1 MATDNES
8 LVLSISADT
17 RQIQRQLKQL
27 IGQTERDTKSIEN
40 AFGGIDKAATG
51 AFGRV
56 AANGN
61 SAFKAA
67 ELGAKRF
74 GSAMETSKVQTA
86 NLAAQLN
93 DISVQLAGGQS
104 PFQIALQQGTQITQA
119 LGSQAG
125 VRGAVSAVAGAFTSL
140 LNPVSLATIGIIA
153 LGGTA
158 IQYFT
163 ELLSSG
169 EQTEE
174 TLQKQ
179 AQLIQQ
185 VADRWGDAVPALREY
200 ADELKRTQDSA
211 SLQEGVAIVNEK
223 KLADVRKAVDDTK
236 VKVADVVAQLQAA
249 GEEAETITALQ
260 SSFNDFAKS
269 AKDGSLQ
276 VEQVQK
282 VTDALATAINNTGL
296 PIVVDFKTAFEELGK
311 AALGAAT
318 GVNQVKQQAA
328 AARLTS
334 DNLPALGTL
343 APLQSVNGQ
352 ITADSVA
359 IQNDRANAAKSQYQQ
374 EKEREERLA
383 SRSRGKGGR
392 SQAISEA
399 EREKKAVVDLIE
411 QLEFEQSM
419 VGKTAAERAE
429 ANALRRAGSAATE
442 EQRAKISQLVEATYA
457 ERDAIRA
464 SEEAM
469 EQLRDVSRDVLEGLV
484 SDLREGKSGAD
495 ILANALDR
503 VADRLLDS
511 VFDNLFSGATGR
523 TGKGLFGGS
532 IIPGILHDGGVAG
545 RDGYGHGRRVPT
557 SVFASAPRY
566 HTGGIAGLKPD
577 EVPAILQRG
586 ERVIPRGGGSPAGGD
601 GIKVDVGVTV
611 DQNGNLQAFVKS
623 ISDASAAGV
632 VKRYDRDSYSRTIQH
647 IRKGKSSM
655 DLK

>member
-61 SAFKAA
+61 SAFRSA
-67 ELGAKRF
+67 EQGARRF
-74 GSAMETSKVQTA
+74 GSAMDVSKVQTA

-163 ELLSSG
+163 EMLSGG
-169 EQTEE
+169 EATEE

-200 ADELKRTQDSA
+200 ADELKRTQESA
-211 SLQEGVAIVNEK
+211 SLQEGVAIINEK

-236 VKVADVVAQLQAA
+236 VKVADVVSQLQAA
-249 GEEAETITALQ
+249 GEETETITALQ
-260 SSFNDFAKS
+260 ASFNDFAKS

-296 PIVVDFKTAFEELGK
+296 PIVVDFKAAFEELGK

-359 IQNDRANAAKSQYQQ
+359 IQNDRANATKSQYQQ

-464 SEEAM
+464 NEEAM

-495 ILANALDR
+495 ILANALSR
-503 VADRLLDS
+503 IGDRLLS
-511 VFDNLFSGATGR
+511 STFDVIFGGTGGAAS
-523 TGKGLFGGS
+523 GKGILGTHFTLNLRS
-532 IIPGILHDGGVAG
+532 IL
-545 RDGYGHGRRVPT
+545 
-557 SVFASAPRY
+557 
-566 HTGGIAGLKPD
+566 
-577 EVPAILQRG
+577 
-586 ERVIPRGGGSPAGGD
+586 
-601 GIKVDVGVTV
+601 
-611 DQNGNLQAFVKS
+611 
-623 ISDASAAGV
+623 
-632 VKRYDRDSYSRTIQH
+632 
-647 IRKGKSSM
+647 
-655 DLK
+655 